1 MREIIS
7 LHMGQ
12 GGGQLG
18 NSYWGLFC
26 LEQGIKS
33 NGLIKKEIKN
43 QEEYGEVFK
52 FFLENK
58 EGNYSPRS
66 LFIDSESK
74 AKIIQ
79 TKLIYIWQ
87 RICFK
92 QFCQGHYQ
100 IGKEYID
107 ISLDRVRKLVEDCSC
122 QQGIILFNSV
132 GGGTGSGLG
141 ALLLERLS
149 DDYSKQIKMGINIYP
164 SPLNGTALVEPYNVI
179 LATQYLQELADVCIL
194 LDNQAIYEIF
204 NKILDIEC
212 PSHTNLNTLTA
223 QVYSSLTAALRFNG
237 SLFSDITE
245 FQNNLVLHPR
255 LHFMLCSYSP
265 ILSNWKTC
273 FQQPKTNDIS
283 IQVFEP
289 QNMMVK
295 CNTQLGR
302 FMACSILYRGDVI
315 PRDVRSSIA
324 DLKCKQTIQFV
335 DWCPINFKVGITY
348 KDHCI
353 TTDGEIAKV
362 VRSACMISNTTAIY
376 DIFPKFAKSFDQMFA
391 KRAFVHWYINE
402 GMEEVQFSEAREE
415 LAILEKDY
423 EEVNL
428 SVIDEEIDKP
438 PE

>member
-7 LHMGQ
+7 LHIGQ
-12 GGGQLG
+12 GGVQLG
-18 NSYWGLFC
+18 NSCWELLC
-26 LEQGIKS
+26 LEQGIQS

-52 FFLENK
+52 FFTENK

-74 AKIIQ
+74 AVQKVKYGANRELFRPNQ
-79 TKLIYIWQ
+79 FIYGKEDASNNFA
-87 RICFK
+87 R
-92 QFCQGHYQ
+92 GHYQ

-107 ISLDRVRKLVEDCSC
+107 ISLDRLRKLVEDCSC
-122 QQGIILFNSV
+122 QQGIVLFNSV

-164 SPLNGTALVEPYNVI
+164 SPLNGTAVVEPYNVI
-179 LATQYLQELADVCIL
+179 LATQYLQELADFCIL
-194 LDNQAIYEIF
+194 LDNQAIYEIC

-245 FQNNLVLHPR
+245 FQTNLILHPL

-289 QNMMVK
+289 QSMMVK
-295 CNTQLGR
+295 CNTLQGK

-315 PRDVRSSIA
+315 PRDVHSSIT
-324 DLKCKQTIQFV
+324 DLKGKSTIQFV

-353 TTDGEIAKV
+353 IQDGEIAKV

-376 DIFPKFAKSFDQMFA
+376 DIFPKFANSFDQMFA
-391 KRAFVHWYINE
+391 KRAFVHWY
-402 GMEEVQFSEAREE
+402 
-415 LAILEKDY
+415 
-423 EEVNL
+423 
-428 SVIDEEIDKP
+428 
-438 PE
+438 